1 MMAGLGPLLASL
13 AAMDVAAFTRRL
25 RRNAILYALVLLFVL
40 TAYGLLVAALAV
52 YLAGIWGT
60 SMALLAVAG
69 GALVLAFAVY
79 LGVVIANGAEQRRK
93 RDAAASNSSKALMM
107 TAALTALPLLV
118 KSRPLLLAAVVGG
131 LGFLAVRTMGTSNR
145 RYSEPAE

>member
-25 RRNAILYALVLLFVL
+25 RRNAILYALVLLFLL

>member
-25 RRNAILYALVLLFVL
+25 KRNAVLYALVLLFLL

-52 YLAGIWGT
+52 YLASIWGPP
-60 SMALLAVAG
+60 MALLAVAG
-69 GALVLAFAVY
+69 GALVLAFIVY
-79 LGVVIANGAEQRRK
+79 LCAVIANASEQRRK
-93 RDAAASNSSKALMM
+93 REAAASNSSKALMM

-118 KSRPLLLAAVVGG
+118 KSRPLLLVAVVGG
-131 LGFLAVRTMGTSNR
+131 LGFLATRTMGASNR
-145 RYSEPAE
+145 RYSEPGE

>member
-25 RRNAILYALVLLFVL
+25 KRNAVLYALVLLFLL

-52 YLAGIWGT
+52 YLAGIWGPP
-60 SMALLAVAG
+60 MALLAVAG
-69 GALVLAFAVY
+69 GALVLAFVVY
-79 LGVVIANGAEQRRK
+79 LCAVIANGAEQRRK
-93 RDAAASNSSKALMM
+93 REAAASNSSKALMM
-107 TAALTALPLLV
+107 TAALTALPLLI
-118 KSRPLLLAAVVGG
+118 KSRPLLLVAVVGG
-131 LGFLAVRTMGTSNR
+131 LGFLATKTMGASNR

>member
-25 RRNAILYALVLLFVL
+25 KRDAILYAMVLLFLL

-52 YLAGIWGT
+52 YLASIWGAQ
-60 SMALLAVAG
+60 MALLAVAG
-69 GALVLAFAVY
+69 GALVLALAVY
-79 LGVVIANGAEQRRK
+79 LWVVIANGAEQRRK
-93 RDAAASNSSKALMM
+93 REAAASNSSKALMM

-131 LGFLAVRTMGTSNR
+131 LGFLATKTMGASGR